1 MEGDE
6 TIESGALSFFSLLVD
21 LFLVSL
27 ISGLYA
33 TRKANEDWTS
43 DLREAHA
50 ILVATRLQGSVFST
64 HSLDRSIWDGYIV
77 ARGTSSREHTYST
90 VLAGLPMGTGAETFL
105 LSTWAILVMRPWERR
120 AEWSKEFVIWRCMEF
135 IWAR

>member
-1 MEGDE
+1 MDYNITISKIPLEGDE
-6 TIESGALSFFSLLVD
+6 TIGALSFFSLPVD

-27 ISGLYA
+27 ISRLYA

-64 HSLDRSIWDGYIV
+64 HSLDRLIWDGHIV
-77 ARGTSSREHTYST
+77 ARGTSSREHTYW
-90 VLAGLPMGTGAETFL
+90 LDCL
-105 LSTWAILVMRPWERR
+105 WELGHRHFCYR
-120 AEWSKEFVIWRCMEF
+120 LGQYW
-135 IWAR
+135 